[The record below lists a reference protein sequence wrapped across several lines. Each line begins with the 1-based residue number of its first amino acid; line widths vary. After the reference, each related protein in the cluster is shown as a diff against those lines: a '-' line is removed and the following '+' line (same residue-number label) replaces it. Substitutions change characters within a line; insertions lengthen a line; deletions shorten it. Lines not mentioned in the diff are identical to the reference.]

1 VPVKSLGSL
10 IRRILFERLRAK
22 AESKA
27 YLEGSVAE
35 SKAVKLP
42 CRVFLVGAGPGDPGL
57 ITVRGRECIARADVI
72 IYDHLANP
80 AMLDWAE
87 TGSELIYVGKKGGK
101 HTMAQGD
108 INALIV
114 SKSREGKVIV
124 RLKGGDPFIFGRGGE
139 EAEVLAGEGIAF
151 EVVPGITSAIA
162 VPAYAGIPLTHR
174 DYTST
179 VAFVTGHED
188 PCKSRSSIDW
198 DRLATGVGT
207 LVFLMGVGNLGKIAS
222 RLTDGG
228 RSPETPVAMIR
239 QGTTPSQCTIVG
251 TLSNISN
258 LAEEQR
264 MKPPAVI
271 VVGEVVSMR
280 DTLGWFEKRPLFGR
294 RIIVTRARAQASGF
308 LSMLEE
314 LGAEC
319 IEFPTIEV
327 VPPDSWSL
335 VDDAIH
341 SLETFDWL
349 LFTSANGAEFFLAR
363 LAHAGKDIRD
373 LKGIQIAAIGPK
385 TAAVLGRFGIQPD
398 LVPGEYRAEATAA
411 ALKERGISGA
421 RILLARAAKARDVLP
436 VELRAA
442 GCEVLV
448 APVYKTIRAQQET
461 SRVRK
466 LLVDGEIDA
475 VTFTSSST
483 VTNFIGMFEGEETE
497 LSDWMKR
504 TAVACIGPVT
514 AETARGKGL
523 EVAFTADPYTI
534 ESLCTGLVSY
544 FTEGA
549 ERRAIM

>member
-1 VPVKSLGSL
+1 MTGLS
-10 IRRILFERLRAK
+10 AT

-27 YLEGSVAE
+27 HMEE
-35 SKAVKLP
+35 SMADSEAVKSS

-57 ITVRGRECIARADVI
+57 ITVKGRDCIAGADVI

-80 AMLDWAE
+80 AMLNWAE
-87 TGSELIYVGKKGGK
+87 TRAELIYVGKQGGK

-114 SKSREGKVIV
+114 SKAREGKIVV

-222 RLTDGG
+222 RLAAGG
-228 RSPETPVAMIR
+228 RAPETPVAVIR
-239 QGTTPSQCTIVG
+239 QGTTSSQCTIVG
-251 TLSNISN
+251 TLSNISK
-258 LAEEQR
+258 LAEDQR

-271 VVGEVVSMR
+271 VVGEVVGLR

-327 VPPDSWSL
+327 VPPDSWDV
-335 VDDAIH
+335 VDDGID

-349 LFTSANGAEFFLAR
+349 LFTSVNGVEFFLER

-373 LKGIQIAAIGPK
+373 LKGIRIAAIGPK
-385 TAAVLGRFGIQPD
+385 TGAVLGNFGIHPD

-421 RILLARAAKARDVLP
+421 RILLARAAEARDVLP

-442 GCEVLV
+442 GSEVIV
-448 APVYKTIRAQQET
+448 APVYKTIRPQQDT
-461 SRVRK
+461 DRIRK
-466 LLVDGEIDA
+466 FLADGEIDA

-483 VTNFIGMFEGEETE
+483 VANFIGMFEGEETGLLE
-497 LSDWMKR
+497 WMKR

-544 FTEGA
+544 FVDAGA
-549 ERRAIM
+549 ERRSI